1 MTDLNTLVP
10 ANVLDFY
17 NFIKTLAK
25 FKFIPSDSIFEGIG
39 IGSDKF

>member
-1 MTDLNTLVP
+1 MTDLNTFVP

-17 NFIKTLAK
+17 NYIKTLAK

-39 IGSDKF
+39 IGSD